1 MIPLYRLRVTYP
13 GLDTRLVVA
22 IGALELLALLV
33 FLPRRRAWVLPLVLF
48 ALFVGASISVS
59 DVVSHQARL
68 FRTVMV
74 GQDRRW
80 IDERAHAPVA
90 YVYNGE
96 LGWSGGAP
104 VWSNVFWNRRI
115 RSVYDLG
122 ATPAVG
128 PLPQR
133 RVTPGPGGRLLLA
146 DGTPIDARYVVAVDG
161 LNFVGTRL
169 ADSRPAPLVLWKITP
184 PLRLA
189 AG

>member
-1 MIPLYRLRVTYP
+1 
-13 GLDTRLVVA
+13 
-22 IGALELLALLV
+22 
-33 FLPRRRAWVLPLVLF
+33 
-48 ALFVGASISVS
+48 
-59 DVVSHQARL
+59 
-68 FRTVMV
+68 MV
-74 GQDRRW
+74 GHDRRW
-80 IDERAHAPVA
+80 VDKRTDAPVA

-122 ATPAVG
+122 AAPALG

-133 RVTPGPGGRLLLA
+133 RVTPASGGRLLLD
-146 DGTPIDARYVVAVDG
+146 DGRSIDVRYVVAVDG

-169 ADSRPAPLVLWKITP
+169 ADSRPAPLVLWRVTP

-189 AG
+189 PG